1 MPKDRGFEDF
11 VRTHC
16 EKLIQSLSLVALDRE
31 SAADAAQEAFLELHL
46 RFNEVRD
53 PLPWLYRVAFNRCL
67 HHRRRLARRL
77 RVFERLV
84 GASSSEDWISPPM
97 ADTEFKD
104 TLAGLPLKQRTAAT
118 LYYLADLS
126 ISEIA
131 AVMGIS
137 EGSVNQHL
145 FRAREALRE
154 ALEA

>member
-1 MPKDRGFEDF
+1 
-11 VRTHC
+11 
-16 EKLIQSLSLVALDRE
+16 
-31 SAADAAQEAFLELHL
+31 
-46 RFNEVRD
+46 
-53 PLPWLYRVAFNRCL
+53 
-67 HHRRRLARRL
+67 
-77 RVFERLV
+77 
-84 GASSSEDWISPPM
+84 M

>member
-77 RVFERLV
+77 RVFER
-84 GASSSEDWISPPM
+84 SSEP
-97 ADTEFKD
+97 
-104 TLAGLPLKQRTAAT
+104 LPQKT
-118 LYYLADLS
+118 
-126 ISEIA
+126 
-131 AVMGIS
+131 G
-137 EGSVNQHL
+137 
-145 FRAREALRE
+145 
-154 ALEA
+154 